1 MRSVKYIGETTNI
14 GRFGQVK
21 KGSVILVTEEEYGCV
36 LGNPDY
42 KLIESD
48 VNAEAMELANGILP
62 MGTPLFDL
70 RTIPWENPKVSMR
83 LAARASR
90 NQLKS
95 IVDSMR
101 LAGAVVPEPDYDG
114 DKIFVV
120 DAIVTASR
128 NMLWD
133 KFTEEQRLQM
143 PHIVDKGDGEM
154 EVIYFNPE
162 NKLPPRVF
170 ADAPEPRFTKEGE
183 EITTTVN
190 TDGSVEVEQVAEVST
205 KVRSRTLKTVEPVR
219 RRRKPLQVLTPVN
232 IYNE

>member
-1 MRSVKYIGETTNI
+1 MRSIKYIGETANI
-14 GRFGQVK
+14 GRFGRVN
-21 KGSVILVTEEEYGCV
+21 KGSVILLTEDEYGCV
-36 LGNPDY
+36 STDPDY

-48 VNAEAMELANGILP
+48 VNIEAMELANGILP
-62 MGTPLFDL
+62 VGTPLFDL
-70 RTIPWENPKVSMR
+70 RTIPWENPKVAMR

-95 IVDSMR
+95 IVDSIR
-101 LAGAVVPEPDYDG
+101 LAGGVVAEPDYEG

-143 PHIVDKGDGEM
+143 PHLVDKGDGEM
-154 EVIYFNPE
+154 EVIYFNSE
-162 NKLPPRVF
+162 KTEPPRVF

-183 EITTTVN
+183 EINITVN
-190 TDGSVEVEQVAEVST
+190 NDGSVIAEQEASEASDT
-205 KVRSRTLKTVEPVR
+205 GKARSRKLKTAEPVR
-219 RRRKPLQVLTPVN
+219 RRRKPLPVA
-232 IYNE
+232 